1 MIEGSCSRGQGMVR
15 HTYARS
21 FMQSGSCVGENPAAK
36 RLRGEKKTHKVWK
49 SPRAVY
55 QTLIVSTE
63 SSIALT
69 CEFTPQ
75 AQKHRA
81 PSVSR
86 TRAAYHASQ
95 QVPQT
100 R

>member
-1 MIEGSCSRGQGMVR
+1 MVR

-55 QTLIVSTE
+55 QTYIVSTE
-63 SSIALT
+63 SSTALT

-75 AQKHRA
+75 AQNTARPRFPERA
-81 PSVSR
+81 RRTMQTSKSR
-86 TRAAYHASQ
+86 KPANPQAS
-95 QVPQT
+95 
-100 R
+100 